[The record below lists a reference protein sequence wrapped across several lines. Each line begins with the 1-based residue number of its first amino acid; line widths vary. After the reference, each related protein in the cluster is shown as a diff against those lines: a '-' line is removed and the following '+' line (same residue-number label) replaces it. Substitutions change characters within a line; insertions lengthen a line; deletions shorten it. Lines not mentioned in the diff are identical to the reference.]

1 MCMVHASSTAAFFF
15 FSPADQSK
23 YESLSEDDVLELLNM
38 SSLTVENFDSVKSSV
53 CRSMN

>member
-1 MCMVHASSTAAFFF
+1 MVHASSTAAFFF